1 MIIFFLFLALFLSNS
16 YYFIFYKKEITLK
29 LILITSFSILVFI
42 LIIALFLMMSS
53 SNDRLQLNSVSDF
66 FEFTFWSFLF
76 LESLALLHFG
86 IHFLVRK
93 IAIDYISY
101 TIPFTIIS
109 LIVTV
114 LLLILIDPGS

>member
-16 YYFIFYKKEITLK
+16 YYFIFFKKELTLK
-29 LILITSFSILVFI
+29 IILITSFSILVFI
-42 LIIALFLMMSS
+42 LIITLFLMMSS
-53 SNDRLQLNSVSDF
+53 SNDRLEINSVSDF

-76 LESLALLHFG
+76 LESIILFHFG

-93 IAIDYISY
+93 ISYDYVSY
-101 TIPFTIIS
+101 IIPFTIIS